1 VTRDK
6 NTCLSYTQVLRDLFR
21 QSSTRLQ
28 SSEISNLF
36 FTPNHLFVT
45 TSCQNIHE
53 GVPSVS
59 LYAFYCGPLHRT
71 RVRSHDG
78 HMTLPLAQQGSRVV
92 EILDCSM
99 RDQQQIAVVQD
110 SGDLSVF
117 DFNTER
123 GRWIFRPQGMVQ
135 RTHC

>member
-1 VTRDK
+1 MF
-6 NTCLSYTQVLRDLFR
+6 LLLF
-21 QSSTRLQ
+21 Q
-28 SSEISNLF
+28 
-36 FTPNHLFVT
+36 PNADP
-45 TSCQNIHE
+45 I

-99 RDQQQIAVVQD
+99 RDQQQIAVVR
-110 SGDLSVF
+110 L
-117 DFNTER
+117 
-123 GRWIFRPQGMVQ
+123 P
-135 RTHC
+135 